1 MSTIT
6 LNNVSLYFN
15 DKTCFEDFSTVI
27 QPNSK
32 ILIIGNNGAGKS
44 TLLEIIQGL
53 QSPRSGKVS
62 YKGSVT
68 FGYVPQTV
76 TDYPDLSGGQRFN
89 KALSKALSSQ
99 PDVLLL
105 DEPTNHLDAA
115 NKKSLIKMLKSFR
128 GTTIIVS
135 HDLDVMQL
143 DFDEIW
149 HIAQGAVTVFKG
161 DYSSY
166 LQLSTQK
173 EQQLIMQRERL
184 HKEKR
189 TLLKAK
195 QKEQERAAASR
206 AANRDERDKS
216 LLGAMKERGAQ
227 TAGKK
232 SKKFA
237 QIDETIRAG
246 LDTSFVH
253 KKIEASFS
261 LNAQKL
267 SSAKA
272 IVSITDGI
280 CGYQKPIINNISL
293 QIGPTEHIALLGD
306 NGSGKSTLLKA
317 LLRNPSVVTSGQWV
331 MPPTSEIGYLD
342 QHYATLQPQETVI
355 QALGRVAPE
364 KNDHEIR
371 LLLHSFLF
379 IKPEQWNKKVAYLSG
394 GEKARLSLAQI
405 AAANYYL
412 LLLDEITNNVDLDT
426 KAHIIEILKEYPG
439 AMIIVSHDQAFLD
452 AIAIDKTYVVENG
465 TLILGTSNV

>member
-1 MSTIT
+1 MSIT
-6 LNNVSLYFN
+6 LNNISLYFN
-15 DKTCFEDFSTVI
+15 DKTCFEDFSTAI
-27 QPNSK
+27 QPGSK

-44 TLLEIIQGL
+44 TLLDIIQGVK
-53 QSPRSGKVS
+53 SPSAGKVS

-89 KALSKALSSQ
+89 KALSQALSNQ

-105 DEPTNHLDAA
+105 DEPTNHLDAT

-128 GTTIIVS
+128 GALVIVS
-135 HDLDVMQL
+135 HDPDVMQL

-161 DYSSY
+161 DYNSY
-166 LQLSTQK
+166 QALSAQK

-189 TLLKAK
+189 ILAKAK
-195 QKEQERAAASR
+195 QKEQERAAASK
-206 AANRDERDKS
+206 AANKDERDKT
-216 LLGAMKERGAQ
+216 LLGAMKERGSH

-232 SKKFA
+232 GKKFA
-237 QIDETIRAG
+237 EIDETIRAG
-246 LDTSFVH
+246 LDESFVH
-253 KKIEASFS
+253 KKIAASFS

-267 SSAKA
+267 SSARA
-272 IVSITDGI
+272 VISVIDGT
-280 CGYQKPIINNISL
+280 CGYEKPILQHISL
-293 QIGPTEHIALLGD
+293 QVGPTEHIALLGD

-317 LLRNPSVVTSGQWV
+317 LLRAPSVVTSGQWV
-331 MPPTSEIGYLD
+331 MPPKSEIGYLD

-355 QALGRVAPE
+355 QALQRVAPE
-364 KNDHEIR
+364 KNDHDIR

-405 AAANYYL
+405 AAADYYL

-426 KAHIIEILKEYPG
+426 KAHIIEVLKEYPG
-439 AMIIVSHDQAFLD
+439 AMIVVSHDQSFLD
-452 AIAIDKTYVVENG
+452 AIAIDRTYIVEDS
-465 TLILGTSNV
+465 TLKLL

>member
-6 LNNVSLYFN
+6 LNNISLYFN

-27 QPNSK
+27 HAYSK

-53 QSPRSGKVS
+53 KSPTSGTVS

-76 TDYPDLSGGQRFN
+76 TDYPSLSGGQRFN
-89 KALSKALSSQ
+89 KALSQALSSQ

-105 DEPTNHLDAA
+105 DEPTNHLDAN
-115 NKKSLIKMLKSFR
+115 NKKSLIKMLSSFR
-128 GTTIIVS
+128 GTVVMVS
-135 HDLDVMQL
+135 HDPEIMQL

-149 HIAQGAVTVFKG
+149 DIAQGTVTIFKG
-161 DYSSY
+161 DYDSY
-166 LQLSTQK
+166 QQLSTQK
-173 EQQLIMQRERL
+173 EQQLITQRARL

-195 QKEQERAAASR
+195 QKEVERSAASR

-216 LLGAMKERGAQ
+216 LLGAMKERGAH

-232 SKKFA
+232 GKKFA
-237 QIDETIRAG
+237 QIDETIRTE
-246 LDTSFVH
+246 LDASFVH
-253 KKIEASFS
+253 KKITASFS
-261 LNAQKL
+261 LNTQKL

-272 IVSITDGI
+272 IISVTDGT
-280 CGYQKPIINNISL
+280 CGYQEPLLKDISL
-293 QIGPTEHIALLGD
+293 QVRPTEHIALLGD

-317 LLRNPSVVTSGQWV
+317 LLRTPSVVTSGQWV
-331 MPPTSEIGYLD
+331 IPPKSEIGYLD
-342 QHYATLQPQETVI
+342 QHYATLHPQETVM
-355 QALGRVAPE
+355 QALERVAPE

-379 IKPEQWNKKVAYLSG
+379 IKPEQWNKRVSYLSG

-405 AAANYYL
+405 AAAHYYV
-412 LLLDEITNNVDLDT
+412 LLLDEITNNVDMDT
-426 KAHIIEILKEYPG
+426 KAHIIEVLKEYPG

-452 AIAIDKTYVVENG
+452 AIAIDRTYVVEDS
-465 TLILGTSNV
+465 TLKLL